1 MPDQMGEP
9 NLALILLIVAFAAPL
24 ITVLAGVWRPRW
36 TGPAAIATTVVA
48 LVVVLLSFREGDV
61 SFSRPWVSGFG
72 IDFRLE
78 LDGVARMFALLATG
92 IGLMV
97 VLYAS
102 RYIPLHL
109 EHHHRSLEEQ
119 PRFFGFL
126 LLFMAAMVGLVMS
139 ADTILQFV
147 FWDLTAIASFF
158 LIGFD
163 RDQEDSRASAMMAL
177 LVTGIS
183 AVLVLI
189 GVLLLWLEFGTFDLT
204 VLSTVVAT
212 SVTAQW
218 ALALILVGAL
228 AKSAQVPLHFWLPRA
243 MAAPTP
249 VSAYLHSA
257 AMVAAGVFLVRR
269 FYPMI
274 QQVDWLMDAMLVIG
288 FASIVIGGVISLTR
302 DNLKQILAYSTIS
315 QYGYVVVMF
324 GLGNAYGLS
333 GAMFYIFAH
342 ALVKS
347 ALFMTA
353 GAVTEATGSKYMS
366 KTGGLLRSMPWL
378 AFGSGLA
385 VAGLVALPLTIGF
398 FKDELFFAAAWKR
411 SEIFG
416 VLAVVAAAFTFAYA
430 GRFWKGVFL
439 GPMRTKPRRV
449 PMLLVAPVVVLG
461 VVAVNFGIWT
471 PWVVDIAEQAATI
484 DPANPAHISI
494 AYHLDLRAENV
505 MAVLAWL
512 SGTTIILTE
521 RYWRESAVTFARLGD
536 IFGPERMYWSTLR
549 GLEWLSDWIHRIE
562 VRDLR
567 SRVATI
573 LAPTG
578 ILIGIA
584 VVVTP
589 NSDAFE
595 IGAFTRDDL
604 PLATMLIA
612 TTLASVAV
620 AVPRGHLRIVLTLSC
635 VGFSLAVI
643 YALVGAPDV
652 ALVAVL
658 VETVLGIFFIAMLL
672 LMPRSILRFETREP
686 AERSGVRRDVVLA
699 VLSGAMAFFV
709 VWGILSRPSGSNQL
723 INTYERLTPEAHGKD
738 IVTVILADFRGFDT
752 LGEITV
758 IALVLLGVLGLI
770 RKGRLR

>member
-1 MPDQMGEP
+1 MPDQWGQP
-9 NLALILLIVAFAAPL
+9 NLALILLLVAFAAPFL
-24 ITVLAGVWRPRW
+24 TVLVGVRKPAW
-36 TGPAAIATTVVA
+36 TGNAAIITTAAVL
-48 LVVVLLSFREGDV
+48 LVVVYAYGIGDV
-61 SFSRPWVSGFG
+61 VLDEPWARDIGLRFH
-72 IDFRLE
+72 LQ
-78 LDGVARMFALLATG
+78 LDGVARMFALLASG
-92 IGLMV
+92 IGLLV
-97 VLYAS
+97 VTYAS

-109 EHHHRSLEEQ
+109 AHHKRSLEEQ

-126 LLFMAAMVGLVMS
+126 LLFMAAMIGLVMA

-147 FWDLTAIASFF
+147 FWDLTAIASFY

-163 RDQEDSRASAMMAL
+163 RDQEDSRSSALMAL
-177 LVTGIS
+177 MVTGIS

-189 GVLLLWLEFGTFDLT
+189 GVLLLYQEFGTFDLS
-204 VLSTVVAT
+204 VLTTETAT
-212 SVTAQW
+212 STMSQW
-218 ALALILVGAL
+218 ALALIVIGAL
-228 AKSAQVPLHFWLPRA
+228 AKSAQVPLHFWLPKA

-269 FYPMI
+269 FYPLI
-274 QQVDWLMDAMLVIG
+274 QQNTWLMDAMLVVG
-288 FASIVIGGVISLTR
+288 FLSIAVGGIISLTR

-333 GAMFYIFAH
+333 GAMLYIFAH

-347 ALFMTA
+347 ALFMSA

-366 KTGGLLRSMPWL
+366 KTGGLWRDMPVL
-378 AFGSGLA
+378 AVGSGLA
-385 VAGLVALPLTIGF
+385 AAGLVALPLTIGF
-398 FKDELFFAAAWKR
+398 FKDELFFASAWDR
-411 SEIFG
+411 GRGFG
-416 VLAVVAAAFTFAYA
+416 VLAVIAAAFTFAYA
-430 GRFWKGVFL
+430 GRFWKGIFL
-439 GPMRTKPRRV
+439 GPRRTVPARV
-449 PMLLVAPVVVLG
+449 PALLVAPVMILGILTVV
-461 VVAVNFGIWT
+461 FGIWT

-484 DPANPAHISI
+484 NAADPAHIAI

-505 MAVLAWL
+505 MAVVAWVL
-512 SGTTIILTE
+512 GISIIATE
-521 RYWRESAVTFARLGD
+521 RWWREPALTISRLGE
-536 IFGPERMYWSTLR
+536 IFGPERIYWSSLR
-549 GLEWLSDWIHRIE
+549 NLERLSDWIHRIE

-578 ILIGIA
+578 LLVGIA
-584 VVVTP
+584 AILTP

-595 IGAFTRDDL
+595 IGLFEQGDL
-604 PLATMLIA
+604 PLATMLVA
-612 TTLASVAV
+612 TTLASIAV
-620 AVPRGHLRIVLTLSC
+620 AIPRGHLRIVLTLSC

-643 YALVGAPDV
+643 YALLGAPDV

-658 VETVLGIFFIAMLL
+658 VETVLSIFFVAMLL

-686 AERSGVRRDVVLA
+686 AERSGVRRDAILA
-699 VLSGAMAFFV
+699 IASAAMAFIV

-723 INTYERLTPEAHGKD
+723 INTYDRLTPTAHGKD

-752 LGEITV
+752 FGEITV
-758 IALVLLGVLGLI
+758 ISLVVLGVLGLI

>member
-24 ITVLAGVWRPRW
+24 CTVLVGLWRPRW
-36 TGPAAIATTVVA
+36 TGPAAIATTAAA
-48 LVVVLLSFREGDV
+48 LMVVLGSYRVGDV
-61 SFSRPWVSGFG
+61 SFSRPWVSDLGLAFH
-72 IDFRLE
+72 LE

-97 VLYAS
+97 VLYAW

-109 EHHHRSLEEQ
+109 AHYNRSLEEQ

-189 GVLLLWLEFGTFDLT
+189 GVLLLWVEFGTFDLV
-204 VLSTVVAT
+204 VLSTEITT
-212 SVTAQW
+212 STSAQW
-218 ALALILVGAL
+218 ALALIAVGAL

-274 QQVDWLMDAMLVIG
+274 QQVEWLMDAMLVVG
-288 FASIVIGGVISLTR
+288 FASIVIGGIISLTR

-366 KTGGLLRSMPWL
+366 KTGGLLRAMPWL
-378 AFGSGLA
+378 AVGSGMA
-385 VAGLVALPLTIGF
+385 AAGLVALPLTIGF
-398 FKDELFFAAAWKR
+398 FKDELFFASAWER
-411 SEIFG
+411 GSVFG
-416 VLAVVAAAFTFAYA
+416 VLAVMAASFTFAYA
-430 GRFWKGVFL
+430 GRFWKGIFL
-439 GPMRTKPRRV
+439 GEMRTQPR
-449 PMLLVAPVVVLG
+449 PIPGMLTAPVVVLG
-461 VVAVNFGIWT
+461 ALAVIFGIWT

-484 DPANPAHISI
+484 DVAHPAHIHI

-505 MAVLAWL
+505 MAVAAWVVGL
-512 SGTTIILTE
+512 TIIFTE
-521 RYWRESAVTFARLGD
+521 RYWREAAVTFARLGD
-536 IFGPERMYWSTLR
+536 ILGPERIYWSTLR
-549 GLEWLSDWIHRIE
+549 SLERLSDWIHRIE

-584 VVVTP
+584 VVMTP
-589 NSDAFE
+589 NDDAFV
-595 IGAFTRDDL
+595 IGGFQRTDL

-612 TTLASVAV
+612 TTLASIAV
-620 AVPRGHLRIVLTLSC
+620 AIPRGHLRIVLTLSC

-686 AERSGVRRDVVLA
+686 SERSGVRRDVLLA
-699 VLSGAMAFFV
+699 GLSGVMAFFV
-709 VWGILSRPSGSNQL
+709 VWGILSRPSGSNLL
-723 INTYERLTPEAHGKD
+723 INTYDRLTPMAHGKD
-738 IVTVILADFRGFDT
+738 VVTVILADFRGFDT

-758 IALVLLGVLGLI
+758 ISLVLLGVLGLI